1 MPSVTRALRLLV
13 SACCCISLC
22 LCVGTGIASAK
33 PKTGTGAGVVLSVA
47 PIPSVAKPSPGTSQ
61 VTWSTGNGS
70 PRGMS
75 RLLPTV
81 GRKHCFR
88 IRGPKGP
95 FQTPWLSAG
104 NAYVLRLYSIAPR
117 RRLLARLRI
126 DKTATLTVVGR
137 TARPDDDLTRRRP
150 CPAASFHLGGL
161 PSPPYSLRFMSSRSV
176 VIARRIG
183 IVAAALV
190 CAAVLVTVERCA
202 GASAGA
208 AAEPRF
214 GRIRKLCPLAC

>member
-33 PKTGTGAGVVLSVA
+33 PKTGTGTGVVLSVA

-70 PRGMS
+70 PGNV
-75 RLLPTV
+75 TV
-81 GRKHCFR
+81 TANGGKETLFAYGSEGT
-88 IRGPKGP
+88 IP
-95 FQTPWLSAG
+95 TPWLSAG

-137 TARPDDDLTRRRP
+137 PLAPMMTS
-150 CPAASFHLGGL
+150 PAVDRVLQLISFGW
-161 PSPPYSLRFMSSRSV
+161 
-176 VIARRIG
+176 IA
-183 IVAAALV
+183 VAAL
-190 CAAVLVTVERCA
+190 L
-202 GASAGA
+202 ASIYVI
-208 AAEPRF
+208 EVR
-214 GRIRKLCPLAC
+214 RDR